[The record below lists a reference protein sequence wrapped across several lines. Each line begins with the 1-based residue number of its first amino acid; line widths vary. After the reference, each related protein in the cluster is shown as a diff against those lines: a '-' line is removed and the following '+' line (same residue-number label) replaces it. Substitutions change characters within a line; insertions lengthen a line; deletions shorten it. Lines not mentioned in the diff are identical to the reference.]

1 MNAQDL
7 KNSILQLAVQ
17 GKLVEQRAE
26 EGTARELLEQIKL
39 EKDQLIK
46 DKKIK
51 KSKPLPEITEDEI
64 PFEIPESWEWVRLS
78 DVCVYL
84 QRGKSPKYSDIK
96 KIPVIAQKCNQWEG
110 FQLEKAQFIDPDT
123 LEKYADERL
132 LQDKDILINSTG
144 LGTVGRNQIY
154 PASENPYGIAVADSH
169 VTVVRLNSTAI
180 LPEYFFHYWRNPSV
194 QLVIEDQTSGSTK
207 QKELALAT
215 IQSYIVPL
223 PPLEEQHRIVAKIE
237 EILPYIDQ
245 YDKAYTKLETFNKK
259 FPEDMKK
266 SILQMAMQGK
276 LVEQRAEEG
285 TADELYEQI
294 VAEKAQLIKDGKI
307 KKEKPLPEIAEDEI
321 PFDIPSSWKW
331 VRLGTIVSVY
341 GGKRIPAGTRL
352 SENDT
357 GHKYIRVADM
367 KDETVS
373 LDDIKYIT
381 DEIYEKIKQYF
392 ITSDDIYITVAG
404 TIGRVGVVPREL
416 NNANLTENADKL
428 VFRRLDK
435 MYLCR
440 MLNSE
445 VVQHQIREATTQ
457 VGQPKLAI
465 ARIQKLIVP
474 LPPLEEQK
482 RIVAKI
488 EELLPYCDQL
498 IK

>member
-39 EKDQLIK
+39 IK

-64 PFEIPESWEWVRLS
+64 PFEIPESWEWVRVGEIGSLT
-78 DVCVYL
+78 
-84 QRGKSPKYSDIK
+84 RGSGIK
-96 KIPVIAQKCNQWEG
+96 RTE
-110 FQLEKAQFIDPDT
+110 
-123 LEKYADERL
+123 
-132 LQDKDILINSTG
+132 
-144 LGTVGRNQIY
+144 
-154 PASENPYGIAVADSH
+154 
-169 VTVVRLNSTAI
+169 
-180 LPEYFFHYWRNPSV
+180 
-194 QLVIEDQTSGSTK
+194 VIEDGYPCIRYGELYTTYRTK
-207 QKELALAT
+207 FEKTVSFVTKELFDKCHKIHTGDVAMTLTGENKTDIAMAVTYEGKDTIAMGGDMTCWSHHMMNPLYLVYFINSPYAISCKRNLATGDIIIHISNDKLAT
-215 IQSYIVPL
+215 ILMPV

-276 LVEQRAEEG
+276 LVEQRPEEG

-294 VAEKAQLIKDGKI
+294 VAEKTQLIKEGKI
-307 KKEKPLPEIAEDEI
+307 KKEKPLPEITEDEI
-321 PFDIPSSWKW
+321 PFELPASWKW
-331 VRLGTIVSVY
+331 VRLGSIVSVY
-341 GGKRIPAGTRL
+341 GGKRIPAGSKL
-352 SENDT
+352 SEENT

-367 KDETVS
+367 KDGTVS

-381 DEIYEKIKQYF
+381 DDIYEKIKQYY
-392 ITSDDIYITVAG
+392 ITSEDIYITVAG
-404 TIGRVGVVPREL
+404 TIGRVGVVPMEL

-428 VFRRLDK
+428 VFNRLNK
-435 MYLCR
+435 MFLCR

-445 VVQHQIREATTQ
+445 VIQHQIREATTQ

-474 LPPLEEQK
+474 LPPLAEQK

-498 IK
+498 IKC